1 MSNKNIPIK
10 TSFSGLDYKEWKLHS
25 VTFRPFENC
34 SLNDIYDFAR
44 DINKIYNFISDSKIE
59 NKEEMIERL
68 QEAKNFANST
78 FIFDNRGNLVRVFFN
93 TPEDLENFIKN
104 YKEGE

>member
-10 TSFSGLDYKEWKLHS
+10 SAFSGLDYKEWKLHS
-25 VTFRPFENC
+25 CCFMPFKYLEDYA
-34 SLNDIYDFAR
+34 L

-59 NKEEMIERL
+59 NKKEMIERL

-78 FIFDNRGNLVRVFFN
+78 FIFDNRGNLVRVFFD
-93 TPEDLENFIKN
+93 TPEDLENFIRN